1 MRLEK
6 IKLIVVNYM
15 IDVQLFFYLR
25 IFIAIV
31 GSLATALGPGVND
44 PIVRTFNTEVAS
56 IGVCLVLLSY
66 NHVLALLTLLATT
79 VIISLILFR
88 AIIRLEEMGADL

>member
-44 PIVRTFNTEVAS
+44 SIVRTFNTEVAS